1 MSFSLLDVNKWGN
14 VFIGCKVSKEPY
26 SVSARGLNLSRA
38 RLPFFMF
45 IFEPV
50 WVHGLKNSVDF
61 LQPTSV
67 GV

>member
-14 VFIGCKVSKEPY
+14 VFIGCKVSNEPY
-26 SVSARGLNLSRA
+26 SVSARGLNISRA

-45 IFEPV
+45 ILSQF

-61 LQPTSV
+61 LQLTVV